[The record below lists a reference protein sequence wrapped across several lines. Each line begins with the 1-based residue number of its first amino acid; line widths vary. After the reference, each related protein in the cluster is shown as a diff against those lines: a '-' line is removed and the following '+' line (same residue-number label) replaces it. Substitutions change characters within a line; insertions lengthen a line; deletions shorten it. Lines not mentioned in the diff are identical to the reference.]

1 MPDIVLANVTVTL
14 PPLSRY
20 NPPGQPNISYPQV
33 TFGNGTLTYPT
44 GGIPLPAAPAVFG
57 FLRAIIFVTIMATVD
72 AFTYAYD
79 KTANTIRIFNKTG
92 AELTGGSSQPA
103 ATTLYLKVEGE

>member
-1 MPDIVLANVTVTL
+1 MPDIALANVTVTL
-14 PPLSRY
+14 PPLTRY

-44 GGIPLPAAPAVFG
+44 GGIPLPPAPAVFG
-57 FLRAIIFVTIMATVD
+57 FLKAIIFVTIMATTD
-72 AFTYAYD
+72 AYNYVYD
-79 KTANTIRIFNKTG
+79 TVNNTIRIFNKTG

-103 ATTLYLKVEGE
+103 ATTLYLKAEGE